1 MKLIFFL
8 SPQCLAQHLA
18 GSGSVLPIWPLS
30 LTATL
35 WKFLNLGEP
44 QFSTC
49 RLKVMVMPASWVV
62 VLKTVAPRS
71 SK

>member
-1 MKLIFFL
+1 MALFF
-8 SPQCLAQHLA
+8 Q
-18 GSGSVLPIWPLS
+18 SGLY

-44 QFSTC
+44 QFSTF
-49 RLKVMVMPASWVV
+49 RLKVMVMPATWVV

-71 SK
+71 SE